1 MAVADDL
8 IFHAVVLCI
17 DTGRQNK
24 HALRQLSRVFLPARH
39 QTVLV
44 LQVSAILPQLAEAGV
59 VDDLHLA
66 GTADG
71 VQVFQND
78 GFPTRPLAD
87 KGVQPERARALLIG
101 GGVVRLPSCR
111 GALHFRLGG
120 DAAAAGAGIAD
131 AADLVGLFPR
141 DDDLVV
147 LKADVRP
154 LDLVILAAMRAAG
167 FPPLHRAGRVGVFN
181 GAGVFDGGRGHLSA
195 FRVVECRLPRH
206 RQIPRVALVTGGQRP
221 AVALVAQHIA
231 DRL

>member
-8 IFHAVVLCI
+8 IFHAVVLGI

-78 GFPTRPLAD
+78 GFPARPLAD

-101 GGVVRLPSCR
+101 SGVVMLPSCR
-111 GALHFRLGG
+111 GALHFR
-120 DAAAAGAGIAD
+120 
-131 AADLVGLFPR
+131 P
-141 DDDLVV
+141 
-147 LKADVRP
+147 
-154 LDLVILAAMRAAG
+154 
-167 FPPLHRAGRVGVFN
+167 
-181 GAGVFDGGRGHLSA
+181 
-195 FRVVECRLPRH
+195 VEMQP
-206 RQIPRVALVTGGQRP
+206 QPGQ
-221 AVALVAQHIA
+221 A
-231 DRL
+231 